1 MTISYTPTE
10 DPQGPSQNAYPALP
24 VQSVEDVPAAPE
36 LVPVATLPALP
47 SAQDNP
53 SILHRHANFCV
64 FAAPPADRQHMPPR
78 TGNGASHGEES
89 KSEAKSETQTSAPA
103 TAKTTLVAVHV
114 PAWLET
120 IIVIVGL
127 TLSFAAHAYNM
138 FNYPRYELDEGTYM
152 SSAWAT
158 LNGMITVYPYGYG
171 HPPLAW
177 IQIAGWIQLTGGFF
191 TFGNAINS
199 GRVLMLLFALACSLI
214 VYLIARQICNSR
226 SAGLLAMLLF
236 SLSPISLTY
245 QRQVFLDNVGT
256 FWLLLSL
263 YLLIAS
269 KSRLSYI
276 ALAALSFG
284 CAFLSKEIL
293 LLFMPVL
300 IYTAWSHSTRYQR
313 KFTIIAFT
321 YIVIA
326 CGVIFVL
333 MAVLKG
339 ELFPYSWHLPWD
351 HHPHLSMLDTFV
363 QQAQRGQEQGKFS
376 DGWYEWT
383 RADRPLIEVGII
395 AITFNMLVGLWNH
408 RHLLIL
414 LPPFRF
420 FKRWWVR
427 DAVTVE
433 DRHLPLSLLAISYWL
448 LLVRGGVVLPF
459 YIIPMI
465 PLLALNITA
474 AVSLI
479 LTLVGKLVRFKLMCA
494 LLIYAMIGVI
504 VPYNLQHAQ
513 IAFTLHPTSAQRD
526 AMVWVRDHVPRS
538 AVIVI
543 NSYLYMDLHE
553 AGGQGVGGGA
563 VYPYAHVY
571 WNLAYDPELH
581 DLLLQ
586 GNWDRIDYIVAD
598 SEMLH
603 DIETAGTPMKVL
615 NTALQHS
622 IVRVEFRATDSEK
635 QIVISIYQVVHKQ
648 VPPSL
653 SQVPGDPLPTIVDGQ
668 LSHISRLPT

>member
-1 MTISYTPTE
+1 MPISYTPTE
-10 DPQGPSQNAYPALP
+10 DPQGPSQNAYPTLP
-24 VQSVEDVPAAPE
+24 VQSVGDGLVAPE
-36 LVPVATLPALP
+36 PVSVTTLPALP
-47 SAQDNP
+47 SAQDSP
-53 SILHRHANFCV
+53 SVLHRHTNFFV
-64 FAAPPADRQHMPPR
+64 LAAPQTDRRHMPPR
-78 TGNGASHGEES
+78 TGNGASREEES
-89 KSEAKSETQTSAPA
+89 YREVKSEVQTSALA
-103 TAKTTLVAVHV
+103 TVKMNLVAVHV
-114 PAWLET
+114 PTWLET
-120 IIVIVGL
+120 LIVIVGL

-199 GRVLMLLFALACSLI
+199 GRVLMLLFALGSSLV
-214 VYLIARQICNSR
+214 VYLIARQISNSR

-236 SLSPISLTY
+236 SLSPISLNY
-245 QRQVFLDNVGT
+245 QRQVFLDNIST

-263 YLLIAS
+263 YLLIVS
-269 KSRLSYI
+269 KSRLSYLV
-276 ALAALSFG
+276 LAALSFG
-284 CAFLSKEIL
+284 CAFLSKEVFL
-293 LLFMPVL
+293 FFMPVL
-300 IYTAWSHSTRYQR
+300 IYTAWLHSTRYQR

-321 YIVIA
+321 YIIIA
-326 CGVIFVL
+326 CGFIFVL

-363 QQAQRGQEQGKFS
+363 QQVQRGQNQGKFADS
-376 DGWYEWT
+376 WYEWR
-383 RADRPLIEVGII
+383 RADRPLIEVGVI
-395 AITFNMLVGLWNH
+395 AIAFNLLVGLWKH
-408 RHLLIL
+408 RHLLTL

-420 FKRWWVR
+420 LKRWQVC
-427 DAVTVE
+427 DAVTIQ
-433 DRHLPLSLLAISYWL
+433 DWHLLLSLLAIFFWL

-474 AVSLI
+474 AISLI
-479 LTLVGKLVRFKLMCA
+479 LTLVGKLVRFKLLCA

-504 VPYNLQHAQ
+504 VPYDLQHAQ
-513 IAFTLHPTSAQRD
+513 IAFTLHPTSAQGD
-526 AMVWVRDHVPRS
+526 AMVWVRNHVPRS
-538 AVIVI
+538 DVIVI

-553 AGGQGVGGGA
+553 AGGQGVGDGA

-571 WNLAYDPELH
+571 WNAAYDPELH

-603 DIETAGTPMKVL
+603 DIEVTGTPMKL
-615 NTALQHS
+615 LSTALQHS
-622 IVRVEFRATDSEK
+622 ILRAEFRANDNEK

-653 SQVPGDPLPTIVDGQ
+653 SQVPGGAFPTIIDRRWATSTSG
-668 LSHISRLPT
+668 